1 VIWEVEDLIMEYAA
15 QIDAHMQKLA
25 KAIQQYHWRTNPSI
39 LAGMRIC
46 IFRKGSNPAPTIVNG
61 SILESPGSV
70 GYSKVRVAFDNTA
83 AANGS
88 LYGTATTA
96 ATAMVMER
104 TPAHARGHPYPLP
117 NNAANNNRA
126 TNIDHK
132 PPPSSPRL
140 PSSGNSLNG
149 TTTHI
154 PLAMQPPTSPKV
166 GYGDTTP
173 SGAYYYPLPPPLSQ
187 QLPSNQQ
194 LPMHT
199 TSSSTTSSMSHQII
213 GDVAEPFWVQE
224 PQDMA
229 VWCDPDELFA
239 QEAKKWLTVTDKRMF
254 WEMAKA
260 LIELP
265 EITRACKGII
275 RSVHDLT
282 SMMKR
287 AEFRVLWTPEAAD
300 IFPPTA
306 AADLIRY
313 AYAPAATTTSDGA
326 SSAQMSSSGTFH
338 GQHSY
343 GMLTADV
350 STGGDREYA

>member
-1 VIWEVEDLIMEYAA
+1 MEYAA
-15 QIDAHMQKLA
+15 QIDAHMQKLV
-25 KAIQQYHWRTNPSI
+25 KMIQQYHWRTNPSI

-83 AANGS
+83 AANGGGVGGG
-88 LYGTATTA
+88 LYGTATA
-96 ATAMVMER
+96 ATATVMER
-104 TPAHARGHPYPLP
+104 TPSHTRAHGYPH
-117 NNAANNNRA
+117 A
-126 TNIDHK
+126 TNNHRSMAMDNK

-149 TTTHI
+149 SI
-154 PLAMQPPTSPKV
+154 PLTMQPPTSPKV
-166 GYGDTTP
+166 VYGDTTP
-173 SGAYYYPLPPPLSQ
+173 SGSYYYPPSQQQQPPLPSIQ
-187 QLPSNQQ
+187 QQPL
-194 LPMHT
+194 HT
-199 TSSSTTSSMSHQII
+199 TASSTTSSSSMNHQII

-239 QEAKKWLTVTDKRMF
+239 QEAKKWLTVTDKRIF

-260 LIELP
+260 VIELP

-287 AEFRVLWTPEAAD
+287 AEFRVLWTPEAAE
-300 IFPPTA
+300 IFPPMA

-313 AYAPAATTTSDGA
+313 AYAPAAATTSDVTHGV
-326 SSAQMSSSGTFH
+326 SSAPMSSSGTFH
-338 GQHSY
+338 HGH
-343 GMLTADV
+343 GILTADV